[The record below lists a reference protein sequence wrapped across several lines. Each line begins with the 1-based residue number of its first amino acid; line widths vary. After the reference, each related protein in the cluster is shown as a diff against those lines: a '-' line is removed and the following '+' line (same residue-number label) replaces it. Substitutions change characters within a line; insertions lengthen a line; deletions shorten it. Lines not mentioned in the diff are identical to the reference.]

1 MRETL
6 LQELC
11 PVLYWYCT
19 GFTTAVY
26 LKTKPAPE
34 KGEVRMV
41 GGKASG
47 FKRRKKSHIGNVMVE
62 VMKRWRRKDDQMMD
76 QQFAKMVSR
85 VLW

>member
-1 MRETL
+1 
-6 LQELC
+6 
-11 PVLYWYCT
+11 
-19 GFTTAVY
+19 
-26 LKTKPAPE
+26 
-34 KGEVRMV
+34 MV

>member
-26 LKTKPAPE
+26 L
-34 KGEVRMV
+34 
-41 GGKASG
+41 
-47 FKRRKKSHIGNVMVE
+47 
-62 VMKRWRRKDDQMMD
+62 
-76 QQFAKMVSR
+76 
-85 VLW
+85 